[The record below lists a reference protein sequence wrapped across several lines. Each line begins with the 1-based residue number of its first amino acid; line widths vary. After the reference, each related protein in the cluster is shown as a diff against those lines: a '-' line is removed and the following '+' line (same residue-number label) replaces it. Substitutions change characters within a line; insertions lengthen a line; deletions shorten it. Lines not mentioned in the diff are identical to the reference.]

1 MYAVIDIGSNTIRL
15 VLYKI
20 ENNQIKSLLNKKSPA
35 GLAGYINKDR
45 CLKKSGIRKAVAV
58 LSEFKEIL
66 DHMTIQEVFPF
77 ATASLRNINNA
88 PEVLEAIRENCGFE
102 VRILSGEEEA
112 IFDYYGALQAME
124 MDKGLLTDIG
134 GGSTELVF
142 YQDHA
147 IQRATSLP
155 MGSLNLY
162 QQYVKNHLIAKKS
175 ELQQIQKEVRKK
187 LQELPP
193 QKAVISDLCAIG
205 GSARAAMQM
214 VQAVSKKKKEQP
226 LPYYDPACLKA
237 ILDSACDT
245 PDIFIK
251 QLLKTAPDRIHTF
264 LPGITVL
271 YTIAEFYNISRIT
284 TINYGVREGYLYYLL
299 EQRGKIHGR

>member
-1 MYAVIDIGSNTIRL
+1 M
-15 VLYKI
+15 
-20 ENNQIKSLLNKKSPA
+20 
-35 GLAGYINKDR
+35 
-45 CLKKSGIRKAVAV
+45 
-58 LSEFKEIL
+58 
-66 DHMTIQEVFPF
+66 
-77 ATASLRNINNA
+77 
-88 PEVLEAIRENCGFE
+88 
-102 VRILSGEEEA
+102 
-112 IFDYYGALQAME
+112 
-124 MDKGLLTDIG
+124 
-134 GGSTELVF
+134 
-142 YQDHA
+142 
-147 IQRATSLP
+147 
-155 MGSLNLY
+155 
-162 QQYVKNHLIAKKS
+162 
-175 ELQQIQKEVRKK
+175 RKK

>member
-1 MYAVIDIGSNTIRL
+1 
-15 VLYKI
+15 
-20 ENNQIKSLLNKKSPA
+20 
-35 GLAGYINKDR
+35 
-45 CLKKSGIRKAVAV
+45 
-58 LSEFKEIL
+58 
-66 DHMTIQEVFPF
+66 
-77 ATASLRNINNA
+77 
-88 PEVLEAIRENCGFE
+88 
-102 VRILSGEEEA
+102 
-112 IFDYYGALQAME
+112 
-124 MDKGLLTDIG
+124 
-134 GGSTELVF
+134 
-142 YQDHA
+142 
-147 IQRATSLP
+147 

-193 QKAVISDLCAIG
+193 QKTDISDLCAIG

-214 VQAVSKKKKEQP
+214 VQAVSKKKKEQS